1 MRRVSVLMALLITGY
16 ILGIWNF
23 LILPKYFMVFGLK
36 GLLVSLVPILVA
48 MFLIYS
54 EAESTKRTRYLI
66 YELFFKVARTPAF
79 IFTLL
84 MFLLIM
90 LGLTAYLSSWSL
102 IYIFG
107 WDVSYIPLLAI
118 LTLLL
123 TVLLLLLA
131 KGRVLEFISGVS
143 VLMIVFT
150 LASAYLVREQ
160 ALNTVTSEQA
170 KFYMHQ
176 AVSAITSFGGGFTV
190 QGLTMLT
197 ASVIIAFGLGAGV
210 YYVIGSFSPEDLDFK
225 RVLVGVF
232 FLQLILSFAAA
243 YTMAYSLGPA
253 FQAFEKSVHSTNISP
268 EESIKLYTQ
277 FHALQSYATNSTT
290 PIQDSIKVFYT
301 IPRILK
307 GVPEATRIIYLLALS
322 LYFAGLTT
330 LIVLMEM
337 GSQML
342 SEMMQL
348 GRKSSLSVVTLI
360 AIIIAGVMAL
370 HSVRVMFL
378 FVPFGVAALVSA
390 LEAYPLFSS
399 ELTANKGLVG
409 ASIGFLVLVGIG
421 TLYYAFINSSIAAKL
436 GAVIGLVLFVP
447 AFMNSVLLKSRR

>member
-1 MRRVSVLMALLITGY
+1 MRKVSVLMALLITGY

-23 LILPKYFMVFGLK
+23 LILPKYFIVFGLK
-36 GLLVSLVPILVA
+36 GLVVSLVPVLVA

-90 LGLTAYLSSWSL
+90 LGLTAYLSSWGL

-107 WDVSYIPLLAI
+107 WDTSYVTLLAI

-131 KGRVLEFISGVS
+131 KGRVLEFISGIS
-143 VLMIVFT
+143 VLMIIFT

-160 ALNTVTSEQA
+160 ALKTVTSEQA
-170 KFYMHQ
+170 KFYMQQ
-176 AVSAITSFGGGFTV
+176 AVSAITSFGGNFTV

-225 RVLVGVF
+225 RVLLGVF

-243 YTMAYSLGPA
+243 YTMAYSMGPA
-253 FQAFEKSVHSTNISP
+253 FQAFEKSVHNINISP
-268 EESIKLYTQ
+268 EESLKLYTQ
-277 FHALQSYATNSTT
+277 FQALQSYATNSTT
-290 PIQDSIKVFYT
+290 PVQDSIKVFFT

-307 GVPEATRIIYLLALS
+307 GVPGATKIIYLLVLS

-342 SEMMQL
+342 SEVMQL
-348 GRKSSLSVVTLI
+348 GRKSGLTVVTLI
-360 AIIIAGVMAL
+360 AIVIAGAMAL
-370 HSVRVMFL
+370 QSVRVMFL
-378 FVPFGVAALVSA
+378 FVPFSVAALVSA

-409 ASIGFLVLVGIG
+409 VSIGFLILVGIG
-421 TLYYAFINSSIAAKL
+421 TLYYALLNTSTAAKL
-436 GAVIGLVLFVP
+436 GAIIGLVLFVP